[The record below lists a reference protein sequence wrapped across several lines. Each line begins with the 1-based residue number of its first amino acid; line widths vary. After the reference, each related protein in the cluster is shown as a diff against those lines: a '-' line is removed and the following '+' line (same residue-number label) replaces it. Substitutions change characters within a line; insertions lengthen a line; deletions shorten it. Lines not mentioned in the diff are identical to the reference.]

1 MKTSPRRFGTYRL
14 RSPIST
20 SAWSPPGAR
29 LITSRFAHP
38 PQASPSASTRIR
50 SGARSSRAIIL
61 EIVPS
66 PQRLVVEAQVQPN
79 DIDNVAVGMDTD
91 VRLTAFKQRTTPTL
105 SGHLIYVSAD
115 RLTDNRS
122 GQAYYLA
129 RAEIPESELAR
140 IWPLALQPG
149 MPADAVIKKRER
161 TALNHLI
168 QPIADAMVRAWR
180 ED

>member
-1 MKTSPRRFGTYRL
+1 
-14 RSPIST
+14 
-20 SAWSPPGAR
+20 
-29 LITSRFAHP
+29 
-38 PQASPSASTRIR
+38 
-50 SGARSSRAIIL
+50 
-61 EIVPS
+61 
-66 PQRLVVEAQVQPN
+66 VVEAQVQPN

>member
-1 MKTSPRRFGTYRL
+1 M
-14 RSPIST
+14 
-20 SAWSPPGAR
+20 
-29 LITSRFAHP
+29 ITSRIRAPAAGVAVGLNAHTVGGVIKP
-38 PQASPSASTRIR
+38 
-50 SGARSSRAIIL
+50 GDIIL

-140 IWPLALQPG
+140 IC
-149 MPADAVIKKRER
+149 R
-161 TALNHLI
+161 
-168 QPIADAMVRAWR
+168 WR
-180 ED
+180 CSQACRLTPSSRNANGPRSTI